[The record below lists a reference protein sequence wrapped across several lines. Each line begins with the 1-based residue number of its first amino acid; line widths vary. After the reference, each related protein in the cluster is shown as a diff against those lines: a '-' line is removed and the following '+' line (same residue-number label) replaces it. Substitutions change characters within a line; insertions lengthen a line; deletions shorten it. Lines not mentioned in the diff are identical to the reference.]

1 MSITHRLRRSA
12 ALGALLCA
20 ALVPATA
27 GASPVRD
34 AAPDP
39 VAQERYYSSYGTP
52 DSSPALAQERYLSS
66 YGEPEPLTL
75 PQAPAPTNDTPWLPI
90 ALSITAGLGIVA
102 ASATQ
107 LRRIRLRRRHA
118 ARSIA

>member
-12 ALGALLCA
+12 ALCALLCA

-27 GASPVRD
+27 GVAL

-39 VAQERYYSSYGTP
+39 LAQERYYSSHGTP
-52 DSSPALAQERYLSS
+52 DSSAALAQERYLSS

-75 PQAPAPTNDTPWLPI
+75 PQSPAPSDDTPWLPI
-90 ALSITAGLGIVA
+90 ALASTAALTIVA

-107 LRRIRLRRRHA
+107 RRRLRLRHRHA
-118 ARSIA
+118 ARSTA

>member
-12 ALGALLCA
+12 ALCAILCA

-27 GASPVRD
+27 GVAR

-39 VAQERYYSSYGTP
+39 LAQERYYSSYGTP
-52 DSSPALAQERYLSS
+52 DSSAALAQERYLSS

-75 PQAPAPTNDTPWLPI
+75 PQSPAPADDTPWRPI
-90 ALSITAGLGIVA
+90 ALSITGALITVA

-107 LRRIRLRRRHA
+107 LRRVRLRRRSA
-118 ARSIA
+118 ARSTA

>member
-1 MSITHRLRRSA
+1 VSITHRLRRSA

-27 GASPVRD
+27 GVAS

-39 VAQERYYSSYGTP
+39 LAQERYYSSYGTP

-75 PQAPAPTNDTPWLPI
+75 PQAPAPTDDTPWLPI
-90 ALSITAGLGIVA
+90 ALSITTALVIVA

-107 LRRIRLRRRHA
+107 LRRLRLRRRHA
-118 ARSIA
+118 ARSTA